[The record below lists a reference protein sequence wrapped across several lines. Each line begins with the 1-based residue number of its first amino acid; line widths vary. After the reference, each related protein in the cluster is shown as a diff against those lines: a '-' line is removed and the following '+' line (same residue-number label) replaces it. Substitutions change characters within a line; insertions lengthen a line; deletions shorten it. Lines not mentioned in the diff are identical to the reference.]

1 MYVPSS
7 ELVDPVHRAPRLWLG
22 LGITAAA
29 LFVVTAVLVR
39 RSAGVARFDEYVMA
53 AMYTLRQPGLNAVMQ
68 FITDLGSY
76 QPVTVFTFLLALVL
90 GYRTR
95 RLVEPVVLL
104 AAVEASSSLVEVIK
118 DINDRARAPAA
129 GMLGDPVF
137 DFSFPSGHTASGTV
151 LYVLGAVLLAHTQTP
166 HAGRR
171 SLVAAGCLL
180 GLLIGLSRVYLGYHW
195 LTDALGG
202 WLLAAALTGI
212 GMAFVAAHPRPTPI
226 PMVGDVV
233 APRAAL
239 PRLLWAVGGPPDR
252 DRADGHA

>member
-7 ELVDPVHRAPRLWLG
+7 ESGVPEDRAPRLWVG
-22 LGITAAA
+22 VAITATV
-29 LFVVTAVLVR
+29 LFVLTAVLVR
-39 RSAGVARFDEYVMA
+39 RSAAVSRFDEYVMA
-53 AMYTLRQPGLNAVMQ
+53 AMYEARRPALNPVMQ

-76 QPVTVFTFLLALVL
+76 QPVTVIGFLLAFVL

-104 AAVEASSSLVEVIK
+104 AAIEVSSSLVEVIK
-118 DINDRARAPAA
+118 DLNDRARAPSA

-166 HAGRR
+166 PAGRR
-171 SLVAAGCLL
+171 WLVAIGCLL
-180 GLLIGLSRVYLGYHW
+180 GVLIGVSRVYLGYHW

-212 GMAFVAAHPRPTPI
+212 GMAFVTAHPRPAPI
-226 PMVGDVV
+226 PLVGDVV
-233 APRAAL
+233 APPTSLSR
-239 PRLLWAVGGPPDR
+239 PVWAVGAR
-252 DRADGHA
+252 ERERVSGHA